1 MKKYIVFALSLTL
14 LFPTTSFSAVKK
26 PASKAVI
33 VKKPVVKKP
42 VVKKVAVKPSS
53 TPPVNAEVI
62 PSPVQPSDPA
72 KPKIGDFCNPSLGKV
87 FEYEQ
92 NNVLIVLICDKSTF
106 RYSPL
111 GGVDLKNLALLKT
124 AMSQTRTYSNPTA
137 KLPIMTY
144 VNTDVS
150 AQAVNYIISA
160 QNNVLASMGGLYAPS
175 TQYFTV
181 ISTNT
186 NFIEESYAKIEA
198 ITGVQSGSIFRSAS
212 DALSRCS
219 SGCAF
224 ANAMKIEFPILTY
237 VNPPKTSDAKE
248 LGAHETFHILQQAL
262 ATFPWNMPCWM
273 HEGQA
278 SFIGTVFGDPTES
291 FESTINMIR
300 AFGGMHS
307 AGNNLSKI
315 EAPQGWNG
323 AHGSC
328 MDVGEY
334 QVGRIANFYL
344 VGKFGWQKSLDYLKA
359 MNGQPADGIS
369 WKVQFE
375 KNFGQSVPDFYS
387 ETEPFILWFFEK
399 FVS

>member
-1 MKKYIVFALSLTL
+1 MFKSRVLLLCISFLLVSAVPSQAVLYIST
-14 LFPTTSFSAVKK
+14 VKK
-26 PASKAVI
+26 PISKSV
-33 VKKPVVKKP
+33 VKKSITKKP
-42 VVKKVAVKPSS
+42 VVKKVIATSSVKP
-53 TPPVNAEVI
+53 I
-62 PSPVQPSDPA
+62 LSPIDEN
-72 KPKIGDFCNPSLGKV
+72 ID
-87 FEYEQ
+87 E
-92 NNVLIVLICDKSTF
+92 T
-106 RYSPL
+106 
-111 GGVDLKNLALLKT
+111 DLKNIALFKNALL
-124 AMSQTRTYSNPTA
+124 QTRSYSNPNM
-137 KLPIMTY
+137 KLPIKTY

-150 AQAVNYIISA
+150 AQAVDYIISA

-186 NFIEESYAKIEA
+186 DFIEESYAKIEA
-198 ITGVQSGSIFRSAS
+198 ITGVQSGSIFRSAT

-224 ANAMKIEFPILTY
+224 ANAMKIEFPVLTY
-237 VNPPKTSDAKE
+237 ISPPKTSDAKE

-278 SFIGTVFGDPTES
+278 SFIGTVFADPTES

-323 AHGSC
+323 SHGPC
-328 MDVGEY
+328 LDVGEY

-375 KNFGQSVPDFYS
+375 RNFGQSVPDFYS
-387 ETEPFILWFFEK
+387 EAEPFILWFFK
-399 FVS
+399 KYVQ

>member
-1 MKKYIVFALSLTL
+1 MFKSRVLLLCISFLLVSAVPSQAVLYIST
-14 LFPTTSFSAVKK
+14 VKK
-26 PASKAVI
+26 PASKTV
-33 VKKPVVKKP
+33 VKKPVAKKP
-42 VVKKVAVKPSS
+42 VVKKVIATSSVKP
-53 TPPVNAEVI
+53 I
-62 PSPVQPSDPA
+62 LSPIDEN
-72 KPKIGDFCNPSLGKV
+72 ID
-87 FEYEQ
+87 E
-92 NNVLIVLICDKSTF
+92 T
-106 RYSPL
+106 
-111 GGVDLKNLALLKT
+111 DLKNIALFKSALL
-124 AMSQTRTYSNPTA
+124 QTRSYSNPNM
-137 KLPIMTY
+137 KLPIKTY

-150 AQAVNYIISA
+150 AQAVDYIISA
-160 QNNVLASMGGLYAPS
+160 QNNVLASMSGLSAPS

-186 NFIEESYAKIEA
+186 DFIEESYAKIEA
-198 ITGVQSGSIFRSAS
+198 ITGMQSGSLFGSAS

-224 ANAMKIEFPILTY
+224 ANAMKIEFPVLTY
-237 VNPPKTSDAKE
+237 ISPPKTSDAKE

-278 SFIGTVFGDPTES
+278 SFVGTVFADPTES

-323 AHGSC
+323 SHGPC

-375 KNFGQSVPDFYS
+375 KNFGQSVPDFYN
-387 ETEPFILWFFEK
+387 EAEPYILWFFK
-399 FVS
+399 KYVQ